1 MVIFPLSLLSWV
13 AIAIIIVSLAVA
25 WARKIPISYALIVSN
40 FLVFALWFFNPDV
53 QMSELGFRP
62 IYLQP
67 AYWPQVYT
75 LLTSM
80 FVHGGI
86 LHIVGNMFVFFFM
99 GIAFEERIGRGKFLL
114 IYLVT
119 GVCGALTYSVLP
131 LGSAIDP
138 ETVLIG
144 ASGAIFGIL
153 GGFAYAYPWDEI
165 VMPIPVGIMIVTRI
179 KVLYAAIVFAL
190 FETAIVLIGAEDTTA
205 HAAHFGGLISGIVL
219 AAVLVH
225 GSKEHLKQPM
235 QRNPYGERES
245 PGSVNLG
252 ALRPLA
258 TTPELS
264 SMLDR
269 ISREDVPQVRDLWLD
284 HFFEKARCPVC
295 GKPLQHEGR
304 RVWCYEGHFQAEA

>member
-25 WARKIPISYALIVSN
+25 WARKISLTYALIISN
-40 FLVFALWFFNPDV
+40 FLVFAITLFNPDV
-53 QMSELGFRP
+53 IGQLGFQPRFLQLS
-62 IYLQP
+62 YL
-67 AYWPQVYT
+67 PQLYT
-75 LLTSM
+75 LFTSM
-80 FVHGGI
+80 FIHENIIHI
-86 LHIVGNMFVFFFM
+86 LGNMLVFFFM
-99 GIAFEERIGRGKFLL
+99 GVAFEERIGRRKFLL

-119 GVCGALTYSVLP
+119 GVVGALTFVVLP
-131 LGSAIDP
+131 LDSPVSSD
-138 ETVLIG
+138 TVLIG

-165 VMPIPVGIMIVTRI
+165 VMPVPIGIMIIMRI
-179 KVLYAAIVFAL
+179 KVLYAAIIFAL
-190 FETAIVLIGAEDTTA
+190 FETVLVVLSPGGSTA
-205 HAAHFGGLISGIVL
+205 HSAHFGGLISGIVL

-225 GSKEHLKQPM
+225 GSKEHLKKPM